1 MKVRALRASALSLVL
16 SLALTAPAMAASGH
30 DNGEGL
36 LGETD
41 DRIITFF
48 SLGVVLFFRV
58 VITILSLI
66 QAALDRR
73 KERRKASALRR
84 RAGW

>member
-1 MKVRALRASALSLVL
+1 MRRSLL
-16 SLALTAPAMAASGH
+16 HSLIVSLGLLLAFAAPAFAAGG
-30 DNGEGL
+30 DDGEGWV
-36 LGETD
+36 GEAD

-48 SLGVVLFFRV
+48 SLGVIVFFPLV
-58 VITILSLI
+58 VTLLGLL